1 MITSRLRQ
9 HAADPGGLAPLSR
22 TADEVPC
29 QIGQVQPVPRAREM
43 KVMPKRSRGMLNLPV
58 VVIVGL
64 SLWAVIA
71 LLLIVLEG

>member
-1 MITSRLRQ
+1 
-9 HAADPGGLAPLSR
+9 
-22 TADEVPC
+22 
-29 QIGQVQPVPRAREM
+29 
-43 KVMPKRSRGMLNLPV
+43 MPKRSRGMLNLPV